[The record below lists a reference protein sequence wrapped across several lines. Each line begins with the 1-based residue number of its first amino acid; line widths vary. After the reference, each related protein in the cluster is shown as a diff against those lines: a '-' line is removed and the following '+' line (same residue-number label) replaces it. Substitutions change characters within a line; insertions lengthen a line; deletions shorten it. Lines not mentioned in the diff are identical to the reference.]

1 MTPACIQLTRQRTV
15 IHITTDAS
23 GIGLGASW
31 GDRWSVWDI
40 PFEWSFAFN
49 ARQSSASLEARAI
62 LSAVLTWQHLWPPGS
77 IICIKNDNAAAVQA
91 FTARHSPVP
100 DISDAIRIA
109 FQIAINLHLAELLVS
124 WIPGETNLRA
134 DALSRKLMPVFRAL
148 TPQAD
153 ILASHPRKPRGTS
166 WLRWTAWR
174 IIS

>member
-1 MTPACIQLTRQRTV
+1 MV
-15 IHITTDAS
+15 HITTDAS

-109 FQIAINLHLAELLVS
+109 FQIAISLKFVTVALKGSEQKIPGRTGSPSHTKVPHINRSIHLAYHS
-124 WIPGETNLRA
+124 
-134 DALSRKLMPVFRAL
+134 L
-148 TPQAD
+148 T
-153 ILASHPRKPRGTS
+153 H
-166 WLRWTAWR
+166 
-174 IIS
+174 